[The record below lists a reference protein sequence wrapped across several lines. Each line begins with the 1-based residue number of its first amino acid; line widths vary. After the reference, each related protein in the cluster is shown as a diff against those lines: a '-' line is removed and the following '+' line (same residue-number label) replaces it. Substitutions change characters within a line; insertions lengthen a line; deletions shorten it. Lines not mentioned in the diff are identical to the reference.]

1 MSDNQKNDA
10 IPNHVRIGNFFR
22 TEYIKRHIEEYDTNA
37 VDTVLEIRK
46 IISTYGIG
54 NDEFKVA
61 FKLATEQYAS
71 YKNNTPTYNCP
82 STQRIIECYKEFFD
96 YKNTRFTIALEAL
109 YEISKKYDIAATE
122 ILYPIDMTSI
132 FENLKE
138 NNFSPMISYP
148 FTDCYVPLASVDI
161 RHAQPSFHYDITKP
175 IDSATSSRISADI
188 AITRLNLDQEMLP
201 REMKILERISSQDAV
216 HNFRTSSTTSRAIGI
231 HIWDQNK
238 NEYKPAAEYIDIYKS
253 VACNNKNCDS
263 CGTDISKC
271 QKDLRDAYK
280 IAYLCIKNCRIDPT
294 DTRGESAPPQSPHSL
309 PRYPLSWPNE
319 SC

>member
-1 MSDNQKNDA
+1 MSDNQKDKA
-10 IPNHVRIGNFFR
+10 ITDRVIIGNFFR

-37 VDTVLEIRK
+37 VDAVLKIRNK
-46 IISTYGIG
+46 ISVYGI
-54 NDEFKVA
+54 DSVEFKLA
-61 FKLATEQYAS
+61 FKLAAEKYAS
-71 YKNNTPTYNCP
+71 YKNNIPTYDCP
-82 STQRIIECYKEFFD
+82 ETQRIIECYKEFFD
-96 YKNTRFTIALEAL
+96 YENTRFTHDLETL

-122 ILYPIDMTSI
+122 ILYPIDMSSI
-132 FENLKE
+132 FGDLKE
-138 NNFSPMISYP
+138 NTFSPTISYP
-148 FTDCYVPLASVDI
+148 FTDCYAPLVNVDL

-175 IDSATSSRISADI
+175 IDSSTSSRISADI

-201 REMKILERISSQDAV
+201 REMKILKAVSSQDAV
-216 HNFRTSSTTSRAIGI
+216 QNFRTSSTTSRAIGI

-238 NEYKPAAEYIDIYKS
+238 KEYKPAAEYIDIYKS
-253 VACNNKNCDS
+253 VACNNKDCDS
-263 CGTDISKC
+263 CETDISKC

-294 DTRGESAPPQSPHSL
+294 DARGESAPPQSPHSL